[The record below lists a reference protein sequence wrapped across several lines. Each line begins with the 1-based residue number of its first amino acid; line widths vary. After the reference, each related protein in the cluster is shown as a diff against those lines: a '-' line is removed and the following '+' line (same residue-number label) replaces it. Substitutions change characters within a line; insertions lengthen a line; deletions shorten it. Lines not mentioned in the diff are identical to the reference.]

1 VKTRVIVAVSLLP
14 FFLLILL
21 ALPVWVTAILVAAMS
36 ALAVYELLYTA
47 GLVKHLRIIIY
58 SAVAAAAISFWSC
71 FGCSRVWGLA
81 IVFLYFA
88 ALFAELLAANTNL
101 SFSRICIAAFS
112 ALVVP
117 FMLSS
122 MVRILNMEYGR
133 FYILVALILAF
144 TSDTGAYFV
153 GRKFG
158 RHKLAPVISPKKTVE
173 GLVGGVISCTLFMVL
188 YCLVLQLCFR
198 FTMDYVSAII
208 YGVFGSLA
216 SVMGDLVFSVIKRQS
231 NIKDYGKLLPGHGGI
246 LDRFDS
252 MIVVAPMTE
261 LLLMLL
267 PIITKGRL
275 S

>member
-1 VKTRVIVAVSLLP
+1 MKTRVIVAVSLLP

-21 ALPVWVTAILVAAMS
+21 ACPVWVTAVMVAAMS

-47 GLVKHLRIIIY
+47 GLVKNLRIIIY
-58 SAVAAAAISFWSC
+58 SAIAAAGISFWSC
-71 FGCSRVWGLA
+71 FGCSSVWGLT
-81 IVFLYFA
+81 IVFVYFA
-88 ALFAELLAANTNL
+88 ALFGEFLAANTNL
-101 SFSRICIAAFS
+101 AFNRICIAAFS

-117 FMLSS
+117 YMLSAL
-122 MVRILNMEYGR
+122 VRILNMEYGR

-153 GRKFG
+153 GMKFG
-158 RHKLAPVISPKKTVE
+158 KHKLAPIISPKKTVE
-173 GLVGGVISCTLFMVL
+173 GLVGGIVSCSLFMLL

-198 FTMDYVSAII
+198 FTMDYVSAVI

-231 NIKDYGKLLPGHGGI
+231 GIKDYGKLLPGHGGI

-252 MIVVAPMTE
+252 MVVVAPLTE

-267 PIITKGRL
+267 PLIAKGRL

>member
-1 VKTRVIVAVSLLP
+1 MKTRVIVAAALLP
-14 FFLLILL
+14 VFLLILL
-21 ALPVWVTAILVAAMS
+21 AFPVWVTAIVVAAM
-36 ALAVYELLYTA
+36 AVVAVYEMLHTA
-47 GLVKHLRIIIY
+47 GLVKHLRIMIY
-58 SAVAAAAISFWSC
+58 SAVTAAAIVFWSC
-71 FGCSRVWGLA
+71 FGCPAIWGTA

-88 ALFAELLAANTNL
+88 ALFAEFLVANTNL

-112 ALVVP
+112 ALAIP
-117 FMLSS
+117 YMLSA
-122 MVRILNMEYGR
+122 MVRILNLEYGR

-173 GLVGGVISCTLFMVL
+173 GLVGGVVSCVAFMML
-188 YCLVLQLCFR
+188 YCLVLQLCFK
-198 FTMDYVSAII
+198 FEMDYVSAAI

-231 NIKDYGKLLPGHGGI
+231 GIKDYGKLLPGHGGV

-252 MIVVAPMTE
+252 MIVAAPLAE

-267 PIITKGRL
+267 PLIVKGVV
-275 S
+275 